1 MVVFAMKQLF
11 IKGTP
16 LVLQLFIVLFLAV
29 VLILCD
35 INYRPFIVVRYYLD
49 TIISPL
55 YHISNSPRV
64 LFDKLNDMSKS
75 RQELSNENTSL
86 KNELQNSRS
95 ELLQLA
101 YLKKENNKLRE
112 LLGSPLQHDEYK
124 KVAQV
129 LLTDTDPYVYQ
140 VVLNKGESEGV
151 FVGQPVVDEKGII
164 GQVYKTAYN
173 TSRAILVCDYQHA
186 LPVQVLRNDMTMVA
200 VGNGCNN
207 DLLLDFLPN
216 NVDIQVGDVL
226 VTSGLDGQ
234 FPEGYPV
241 AVVSSVK
248 LDVHDSTP
256 IISATPTAD
265 LKHLRYLLLLW
276 NEKNNKLNEPNES
289 NKSNKSMK
297 PNESVINQ
305 EINDND

>member
-1 MVVFAMKQLF
+1 MKQLF
-11 IKGTP
+11 TKGTP
-16 LVLQLFIVLFLAV
+16 LALQLFIVLVLAV
-29 VLILCD
+29 VLIVSD
-35 INYRPFIVVRYYLD
+35 VNYRAFAVVRYYLD

-55 YHISNSPRV
+55 YYISNSPRAT
-64 LFDKLNDMSKS
+64 FDSLTDMSKT
-75 RQELSNENTSL
+75 RQALLDENTQL
-86 KNELQNSRS
+86 KNELQSQQS

-129 LLTDTDPYVYQ
+129 LLADTDPYVYQ
-140 VVLNKGESEGV
+140 IVLNKGEKEGV

-164 GQVYKTAYN
+164 GQIYKTAYN
-173 TSRAILVCDYQHA
+173 TSRAILICDYQHA
-186 LPVQVLRNDMTMVA
+186 IPVQVLRNDMTMVA

-226 VTSGLDGQ
+226 VTSGLDER

-248 LDVHDSTP
+248 LDIHDSTP
-256 IISATPTAD
+256 VISATPTAD
-265 LKHLRYLLLLW
+265 LKRLRYLLLLW
-276 NEKNNKLNEPNES
+276 NES
-289 NKSNKSMK
+289 NKSNVPVAQEVLS
-297 PNESVINQ
+297 NE
-305 EINDND
+305 